1 MKKILCLFA
10 IVCLG
15 KLASAQST
23 DSTNR
28 ATHDSTATT
37 SSSKGMDDTNK
48 DAYITVQGGNVMEVK
63 NNKVEKLEK
72 DKTLKDGTV
81 IMIDGTVKSPDGTT
95 RKLKEGER
103 VYADGRSGNR

>member
-28 ATHDSTATT
+28 AKQDTSTSA
-37 SSSKGMDDTNK
+37 SKGMDDTNK

-103 VYADGRSGNR
+103 VYADGRSGNQ

>member
-23 DSTNR
+23 DSTKQ
-28 ATHDSTATT
+28 ATQQDTTTA
-37 SSSKGMDDTNK
+37 SKGMDETNK
-48 DAYITVQGGNVMEVK
+48 DTYITVQGGNVMEVK
-63 NNKVEKLEK
+63 DNKVMKLEK

-81 IMIDGTVKSPDGTT
+81 VMTDGTVKSTDGTT

-103 VYADGRSGNR
+103 VYYDGRSGNL